1 MYQHELKT
9 LPNNMQTK
17 KISSKNLTKES
28 LTNTG
33 DSEKAKEKNLIMV
46 SSYRL

>member
-17 KISSKNLTKES
+17 KISKNLTKES

-33 DSEKAKEKNLIMV
+33 DSEKAKEKI
-46 SSYRL
+46 